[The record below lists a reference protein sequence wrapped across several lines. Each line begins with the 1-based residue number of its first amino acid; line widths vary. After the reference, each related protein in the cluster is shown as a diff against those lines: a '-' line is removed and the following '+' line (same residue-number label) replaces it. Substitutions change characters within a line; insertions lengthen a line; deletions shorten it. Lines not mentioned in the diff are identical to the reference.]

1 MTILNGWKL
10 MKTTN
15 SAPFAPSGTDQYI
28 AHEPQN
34 RLKSWQG
41 LLLRLHA
48 AKNIISLFVALSSL
62 TGYVVAAGRLD
73 SVALTV
79 FSGILLLAAGSATL
93 NNLQDRYLDRR
104 FTRTSGRPL
113 ACGALTVAQGKRQ
126 SVYLMAAGCLLLYL
140 SPNGLLLVLLGLT
153 AVACYNLLYTPF
165 KMRTLWAVIPGV
177 VCGMIPP
184 LVGWTAA
191 GGHLGSQRIW
201 LIMILLGLWQP
212 PHAWMIL
219 LANSE
224 EVRASGSRNLLHLFS
239 ATQVGRIVFAWVCS
253 FMAILALLPLFG
265 ILHHSFFSFSLVLA
279 GVLTIGSYGW
289 GLFISRSKR
298 IYRHLFILLNS
309 VLAIAMLYCII
320 ENSIAT

>member
-1 MTILNGWKL
+1 

-15 SAPFAPSGTDQYI
+15 STPFAPPGTDQSFVP
-28 AHEPQN
+28 ESQN
-34 RLKSWQG
+34 LQKLCHS
-41 LLLRLHA
+41 LFLRLHA
-48 AKNIISLFVALSSL
+48 AKSIISLFVALSAL
-62 TGYVVAAGRLD
+62 TGYVVKAGRLD
-73 SVALTV
+73 IVALNV

-93 NNLQDRYLDRR
+93 NNLQDRKLDRR

-113 ACGALTVAQGKRQ
+113 ACGTLTVAQGKRQ

-140 SPNGLLLVLLGLT
+140 SPNGLFLVLLGLF

-177 VCGMIPP
+177 ICGMIPP

-219 LANSE
+219 LANAD
-224 EVRASGSRNLLHLFS
+224 EVRASYSKNLLHLFS
-239 ATQVGRIVFAWVCS
+239 TAQVCRIVFAWVCS
-253 FMAILALLPLFG
+253 FMALLVLLPLFG
-265 ILHHSFFSFSLVLA
+265 ILHHSFFSISLVLA
-279 GVLTIGSYGW
+279 GVLTIGCYGW
-289 GLFISRSKR
+289 GLFISRTR
-298 IYRHLFILLNS
+298 RNYRHLFILLNS
-309 VLAIAMLYCII
+309 VLALAMVYCILA
-320 ENSIAT
+320 NSIATTIYSSTP